1 VSAPRVFDFRVA
13 LVKRLAFSVRSAE
26 DVAFRRHHHVI
37 EVLGE
42 HRGGEESD
50 GAQCF
55 LTDINEVVFYRRW
68 NGKNAPRADTVG
80 VAIFHV

>member
-1 VSAPRVFDFRVA
+1 MQFGLERGVSSICFA
-13 LVKRLAFSVRSAE
+13 LSKRLAFSVWNAE
-26 DVAFRRHHHVI
+26 DVAFRRHHHVV

-55 LTDINEVVFYRRW
+55 LTDINEGVFYRRW
-68 NGKNAPRADTVG
+68 NRFPGS
-80 VAIFHV
+80 IS